1 MNEGTT
7 SLPLEEM
14 TLSESSEIFPGF
26 KVPGRKIVTIK
37 AVGACAIP
45 FPYLHSPNLGLFSS
59 ISLLAVKASENA
71 VFGFKMKHT
80 NLPVYVPICSSLFSW
95 K

>member
-45 FPYLHSPNLGLFSS
+45 FPYLHSPNFGLFSS